1 MCGAT
6 SKAQFL
12 KSVIFLISIVVTNSV
27 NIQTF
32 TSSSTKSPKNIP
44 TKQPISAP
52 STPKF
57 PGIGIK
63 LGGKEMGQMA
73 KDRQGYHAALMR
85 ARKAREA
92 LDDVDE
98 IVDIV
103 DDLDDVSWDKITEML
118 DDYVDTFD
126 PAPRKPQLPPGLEK
140 KKFVERM
147 NKLMN
152 RPKFKPDITEAV
164 DEVVDV
170 VDEAAE
176 AAKLENLRA
185 IYARPGYRAIEVADE
200 ITEVADD
207 VAEVIDEVAEV
218 VDELVDSVDEVAD
231 VVDEIATGTAVGAK
245 SVLESTTEVVSE
257 VCTRTKCYQK
267 VVDTPIVAESGTNLI
282 GPAIT
287 GVVAAKETYDEYQKN
302 GDSARAVTTFGAS
315 IAKTTATGALAS
327 KACLSVGFAGPVA
340 YLGCVGSSVIG
351 ASLIGAIPDT
361 STLVNMIHG
370 DVEEKTDSE
379 CESNG
384 MKTPDG
390 LTPSCEEC
398 KQKSEWESCG
408 ITNDE
413 GDDTEVAGN
422 SRCYTYCKKID

>member
-12 KSVIFLISIVVTNSV
+12 KSVIFLIGIVVTNSV

-32 TSSSTKSPKNIP
+32 TSSSTQSPKNIP

-57 PGIGIK
+57 PGTGFK

-85 ARKAREA
+85 ARKAREVI
-92 LDDVDE
+92 DDIDE
-98 IVDIV
+98 VVEIV
-103 DDLDDVSWDKITEML
+103 DDLDDVSWDKLTEML
-118 DDYVDTFD
+118 DDYVNTFD

-140 KKFVERM
+140 KKFIERM

-152 RPKFKPDITEAV
+152 RPKFKPTITETV

-200 ITEVADD
+200 VSDEIL
-207 VAEVIDEVAEV
+207 DEVAEV
-218 VDELVDSVDEVAD
+218 VDELVESVDEVTE
-231 VVDEIATGTAVGAK
+231 VVDDIVTGSAVGAK
-245 SVLESTTEVVSE
+245 SVLETTTEVVSE

-267 VVDTPIVAESGTNLI
+267 VVDTPIVAESGTNLV

-302 GDSARAVTTFGAS
+302 GDTARAVTTFGAS

-351 ASLIGAIPDT
+351 ASLMGAIPDT

-370 DVEEKTDSE
+370 DVEEKTDSD

-398 KQKSEWESCG
+398 KQKAEWESCG

-413 GDDTEVAGN
+413 GDDTEIAGN
-422 SRCYTYCKKID
+422 SRCYTYCKKIDWREV